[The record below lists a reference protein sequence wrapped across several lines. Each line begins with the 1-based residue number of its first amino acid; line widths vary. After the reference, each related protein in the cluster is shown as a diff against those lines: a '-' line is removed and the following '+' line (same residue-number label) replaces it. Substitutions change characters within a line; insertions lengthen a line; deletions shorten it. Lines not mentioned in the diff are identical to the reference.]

1 MKEELSLREI
11 IKEVIL
17 FFIKFKILIISI
29 TIFGALSVVAFQKL
43 KPAYYST
50 TAIATSGISIF
61 ERQEFFIE
69 GVKIRNQGTAINL
82 INSLQLHI
90 DKRDFSIL
98 ASKLNIDID
107 KASLIK
113 SINAEQIFFIS
124 PDKKKIETP
133 KFNIQLSVKDNS
145 IIMLV
150 QSGLLTYFND
160 NQYISN
166 YYSNY
171 QETNNHEI
179 STIDDEIKTLRFLRL
194 NKISK
199 TDMGSF
205 NFFENNDTKIN
216 QIVELT
222 KARSVRTTVQS
233 LLKPLSFVQE
243 FSTSKIPERA
253 VLFFGSIAAII
264 SFLISILVAVFVS
277 VKRKMKTN

>member
-11 IKEVIL
+11 LKEVIL

-29 TIFGALSVVAFQKL
+29 TIFGALSVVVFQKL

-61 ERQEFFIE
+61 ERQEIFIE
-69 GVKIRNQGTAINL
+69 GVKITNQGTAINL

-113 SINAEQIFFIS
+113 SINAEHIFFIS

-133 KFNIQLSVKDNS
+133 KFYIHLSVKDNS

-150 QSGLLTYFND
+150 QSGLLSYFSD
-160 NQYISN
+160 NHYISN
-166 YYSNY
+166 YSSNY
-171 QETNNHEI
+171 QETSNREI

-194 NKISK
+194 NQNSK
-199 TDMGSF
+199 TDIGSF
-205 NFFENNDTKIN
+205 NFFGNNDTKEN
-216 QIVELT
+216 QIFQLT
-222 KARSVRTTVQS
+222 KLRSVILTYQS
-233 LLKPLSFVQE
+233 LLKPLSFVQD
-243 FSTSKIPERA
+243 FSISQIPERA
-253 VLFFGSIAAII
+253 VLFMASLVALI
-264 SFLISILVAVFVS
+264 SFLIAIVVAVFVN
-277 VKRKMKTN
+277 VIQKIKN

>member
-11 IKEVIL
+11 LKEVIL
-17 FFIKFKILIISI
+17 FSIKFRILIISI
-29 TIFGALSVVAFQKL
+29 TIFGALSVVVFQKL

-61 ERQEFFIE
+61 ERQEIFIE
-69 GVKIRNQGTAINL
+69 GVKITNQGTAINL

-133 KFNIQLSVKDNS
+133 KFYIELSVKDNS

-160 NQYISN
+160 NKYISN
-166 YYSNY
+166 YSSNY
-171 QETNNHEI
+171 QETTNHEI
-179 STIDDEIKTLRFLRL
+179 STIDDEIETLRFLRL
-194 NKISK
+194 NQNSK
-199 TDMGSF
+199 TDIGSF
-205 NFFENNDTKIN
+205 NFFGNNETKDN
-216 QIVELT
+216 QIVQLT
-222 KARSVRTTVQS
+222 KLRSVILTYQS
-233 LLKPLSFVQE
+233 SLKPLSFVQE
-243 FSTSKIPERA
+243 FSISQIPERA
-253 VLFFGSIAAII
+253 VLFMASLVALI
-264 SFLISILVAVFVS
+264 SFLIAIVVAVFVS
-277 VKRKMKTN
+277 VIQKIKN

>member
-29 TIFGALSVVAFQKL
+29 TIFGALSVLMFQKL

-69 GVKIRNQGTAINL
+69 GVKIMNQGTAINL

-133 KFNIQLSVKDNS
+133 KFYIHLSVSDNS

-150 QSGLLTYFND
+150 QSGLLNYFND
-160 NQYISN
+160 NDYISN
-166 YYSNY
+166 YSSNY
-171 QETNNHEI
+171 QETANREI
-179 STIDDEIKTLRFLRL
+179 STIDDEIEILRFLRL
-194 NKISK
+194 NQNSK
-199 TDMGSF
+199 TDIGSF
-205 NFFENNDTKIN
+205 NFFGNNDTEEN
-216 QIVELT
+216 QIFKLT
-222 KARSVRTTVQS
+222 KLRSVIVTYQS
-233 LLKPLSFVQE
+233 LLEPLSFVQE
-243 FSTSKIPERA
+243 FSISQIPERA
-253 VLFFGSIAAII
+253 VLFLASLVALI
-264 SFLISILVAVFVS
+264 SFLIAIVVAVFVN
-277 VKRKMKTN
+277 VIQKIKN